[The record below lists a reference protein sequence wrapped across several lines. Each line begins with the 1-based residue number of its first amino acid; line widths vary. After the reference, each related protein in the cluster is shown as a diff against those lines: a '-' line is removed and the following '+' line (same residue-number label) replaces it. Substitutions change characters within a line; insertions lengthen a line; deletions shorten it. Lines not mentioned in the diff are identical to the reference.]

1 MIETLELYL
10 IYVREVEKD
19 PDFPVS
25 ETGMKMPVYAY
36 TKARTKRRLE
46 WMGEKKLLRRME
58 EAENVQG
65 PILNEIEIARLKQ
78 IKKEKSVQKNWIW
91 EFDLFSLPE
100 AVCDEEKN
108 SRAFYPEVVAIVES
122 TQGLVLHM
130 AMGEP
135 KIHKELGV
143 KNFLFDILEKSEALP
158 EAIRIEGMNE
168 LFLPSFYILKELG
181 LKMDSS
187 KFQYFDEF
195 RESLLRDG
203 PGFGKRRRN

>member
-1 MIETLELYL
+1 LIETLELYL